1 MKINS
6 IYIIGI
12 LILAVLALS
21 AVRAQMFEINY
32 TNLGNTVQAN
42 LVVQVLKYEPYP
54 VNAGDWF
61 DVWIK
66 VQNIGQADAENVKF
80 VLQPE
85 YPFSS
90 NDSLTRDY
98 GIVLGTINS
107 YKLGMSNDANE
118 IILKYRVK
126 TADNAPEGTSELKL
140 VIYTDASTQGSN
152 AVINSLPITI
162 GKTKTDFSVVMQD
175 STSQGTSFSIANIGD
190 NSATAVTV
198 SIPTQ
203 ANVKITGAQ
212 SSIIGNL
219 DKGDFTTV
227 TFKIAPNDNLNS
239 LTMQIAYTDIA
250 GVRNIVNETVPV
262 SIAHV
267 QETVKQ
273 TGNGSSIYIYL
284 IVGIAIG
291 AAAVAVY
298 SRVKGK
304 K

>member
-21 AVRAQMFEINY
+21 AVRAQMYEVNYNNTGNIN
-32 TNLGNTVQAN
+32 QAN

-219 DKGDFTTV
+219 EKGDFTTV
-227 TFKIAPNDNLNS
+227 TFKIASDDNLNS